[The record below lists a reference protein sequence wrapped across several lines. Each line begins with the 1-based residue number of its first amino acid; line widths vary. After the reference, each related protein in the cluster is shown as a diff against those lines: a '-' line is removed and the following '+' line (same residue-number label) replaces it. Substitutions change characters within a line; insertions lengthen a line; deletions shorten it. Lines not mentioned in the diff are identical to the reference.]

1 MSQAFINNASGF
13 ASTCGVLLNGLD
25 LKAFH
30 RPDSTRSDL
39 TLLVSKWTYSSLSEI
54 SISIDKNFLLSPL
67 LISLTIPPAGDVKKT
82 PGFFLSSKILVPL
95 FTESPNLTNIVGFMP
110 VKSLPNIDTD
120 VTLGVSVIKES
131 GIPEIGKSRPLE
143 IFITCA

>member
-1 MSQAFINNASGF
+1 MFS
-13 ASTCGVLLNGLD
+13 
-25 LKAFH
+25 
-30 RPDSTRSDL
+30 
-39 TLLVSKWTYSSLSEI
+39 LVSNSTQSSLSAI

-95 FTESPNLTNIVGFMP
+95 LTISPDLTNIVGFIP
-110 VKSLPNIDTD
+110 VKSFPNKETV
-120 VTLGVSVIKES
+120 VTFGVSDITGS
-131 GIPEIGKSRPLE
+131 GVPEIGKSKPFE